1 MERVSTFMGSISV
14 WHAPTYYDYISD
26 YKFLYV
32 KNGTYFI
39 VKYHYYNGFA
49 SFATLIVPNPTV
61 NDITLY
67 EKENDDSYSKE
78 VIIMDDYR
86 SILGSLTPEER
97 KDIESC
103 MDDPSQRDESTIVS
117 LLKAYELSG
126 HSLI

>member
-1 MERVSTFMGSISV
+1 MERVSTFIGSISV

-39 VKYHYYNGFA
+39 VKYHYYNRYA
-49 SFATLIVPNPTV
+49 SFATLIVPTSAV
-61 NDITLY
+61 NDIIRY

-78 VIIMDDYR
+78 MIIMDDYK
-86 SILGSLTPEER
+86 SILDSLSPEER
-97 KDIESC
+97 KDIENC
-103 MDDPSQRDESTIVS
+103 IKPSQRDESTIVS